1 MLRGQMALMGMVE
14 QGDLTQTVEAVA
26 ETTAIQ
32 LFKSDSNV
40 FLKIKWKMVYL
51 LYGR

>member
-14 QGDLTQTVEAVA
+14 QGDLPQTVEAA
-26 ETTAIQ
+26 ATTAIQ
-32 LFKSDSNV
+32 LFKGDSNV